1 LSTSILLVGV
11 GGQGIIL
18 ASKLL
23 AEGLLSMGYDVKMS
37 EIHGMSQR
45 GGTVT
50 TQVKYGDKVYS
61 PCVGE
66 GEADLIIS
74 FEKVEAVRCL
84 KQLKKGGTL
93 IVNDY
98 EIYSMPVLTGKE
110 TYPKDIF
117 PKLAEKVENLKVIN
131 AGKVAEE
138 LGNVRAQNV
147 VLLGAVVKSLGLDK
161 LDWGKIIGQYFKGA
175 VLELNIKALNAGM
188 NI

>member
-1 LSTSILLVGV
+1 
-11 GGQGIIL
+11 
-18 ASKLL
+18 
-23 AEGLLSMGYDVKMS
+23 MGYDVKMS

-61 PCVGE
+61 PCIGE

-74 FEKVEAVRCL
+74 FEKVEAVRFL
-84 KQLKKGGTL
+84 KQLKNGGTL

-98 EIYSMPVLTGKE
+98 EIYSMPVLTGQE
-110 TYPKDIF
+110 AYPEDILS
-117 PKLAEKVENLKVIN
+117 KLAEKVENLKVLD
-131 AGKVAEE
+131 AGKVALE
-138 LGNVRAQNV
+138 LGNVKAQNV

-161 LDWGKIIGQYFKGA
+161 LDWEKIISQYFKGA
-175 VLELNIKALNAGM
+175 VLDLNVKALKAGM